1 MHAHNGLDLEAL
13 LVIDYLF
20 HLPLEVAGVVL
31 ALCAFSLFKE
41 LEEREAGYGPEARAT
56 SPPQERAA

>member
-1 MHAHNGLDLEAL
+1 MHAHNGLDLRGL

-31 ALCAFSLFKE
+31 ALCA
-41 LEEREAGYGPEARAT
+41 
-56 SPPQERAA
+56 